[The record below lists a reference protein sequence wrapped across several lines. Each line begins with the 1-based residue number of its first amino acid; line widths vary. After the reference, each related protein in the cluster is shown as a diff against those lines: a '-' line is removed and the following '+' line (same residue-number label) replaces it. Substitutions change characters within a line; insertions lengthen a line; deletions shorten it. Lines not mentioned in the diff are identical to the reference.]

1 VNPDA
6 GAVTFQHVF
15 KAFGPKQV
23 LRDVSF
29 QVRPRETLCILGC
42 SGTGKS
48 VTLKL
53 LMALLKPDKGIIRV
67 EQDDITR
74 LNEKGLSKVR

>member
-1 VNPDA
+1 MS
-6 GAVTFQHVF
+6 GETQSAVILDRVS

-29 QVRPRETLCILGC
+29 AVPAGEILCILGR

-53 LMALLKPDKGIIRV
+53 LISLLKPDSGQIWV
-67 EQDDITR
+67 DGDEITR
-74 LNEKGLSKVR
+74 LKEAEL